1 MIKSFLCVGGLVLGL
16 QTAWG
21 FALLGPLPTYPGL
34 PATDDDSWQIPLL
47 GYDLQYLNLGV
58 PGGGVW
64 LGDIGGP
71 KNFGEEYRRNVP
83 VLYYAYDASFGGVDD
98 GFFGAEGEAAADQA
112 FAIMNGLPSAD
123 NIDPSQFPFQSQTFN
138 YQAMGAY
145 LTDLKSVTLHLL
157 VEQLGLTEP
166 ERYTWTLHERDVGPK
181 CPLTT
186 VYLVVQRNFD
196 PTPSP
201 LNQLQYSTYV
211 NNVLYTYFIE
221 ENCGPPPTIPWAAI
235 TVPRPQDP
243 LAVTYTAV
251 AANNEA
257 GEWTEEAIDPNN
269 SNNQLLFWS
278 GGLQIGGFYTGLTSD
293 DVGGLRYLM
302 RTNNVN
308 YESPAT
314 GSILLSS
321 TGGGTGLGPQFPL
334 YTSNYTAFA
343 AAALT
348 NAPAALSNLF
358 PGLVIVS
365 STLSWVTVATPN
377 VVAYYTNQVGSP
389 LGAPTRLVV
398 KTNGFTTNALANYA
412 YTFANLVIITNNF
425 YTNTSAQLVTVTVS
439 TPTGAPLGAPL
450 VTNTSVKTIN
460 LTNVPS
466 GTYYISTNPCG
477 PDVIVSPQPP
487 GYPIANVVA
496 TTNLIYA
503 ASNSLGYFT
512 SQSIVTYATN
522 YVIIVQPLICSATIA
537 GGAAGPGYYQG
548 IGQVQFQRVPDL
560 QLDPLSHL
568 FTIPMTNTY
577 TMFLL
582 NTNSQ
587 LMQQTFM
594 RVVTAPDILITTADL
609 AAGPGG
615 VPYVG
620 TVNRSIPK
628 YEIANNLPGLSGP
641 GVIDGQTTLTFNR
654 AGAIF
659 YNGPFPDT
667 NGFTDLVGETTQ
679 IPALQWASFDDST
692 NAPILYPNGASI
704 QELENQMVITIS
716 PASLPDGTNNAAY
729 STTQFSAT
737 GGSPPYYW
745 APLGGAS
752 PQNGLPAGLSF
763 TFDGVL
769 SGTPTSGAGVFD
781 FPIQLTD
788 SSGQATG
795 SPGRVVTLNYTITI
809 H

>member
-1 MIKSFLCVGGLVLGL
+1 MIKSFLCVGGLALGL

-21 FALLGPLPTYPGL
+21 YALLGPNPGVL
-34 PATDDDSWQIPLL
+34 AGSGDAWQTLEI
-47 GYDLQYLNLGV
+47 GYDLLYLNLRV
-58 PGGGVW
+58 PGGGNW

-71 KNFGEEYRRNVP
+71 KNIGEEYRRNVP
-83 VLYYAYDASFGGVDD
+83 VLYYAYDASFGGPDD

-112 FAIMNGLPSAD
+112 FAIMNGLPDAD
-123 NIDPSQFPFQSQTFN
+123 SLDPSQFPFQSQTFN

-157 VEQLGLTEP
+157 VEQMGLTEP
-166 ERYTWTLHERDVGPK
+166 ERYAWTLHERFTAAGPLP
-181 CPLTT
+181 CPELQG
-186 VYLVVQRNFD
+186 YLVVQRNFD

-201 LNQLQYSTYV
+201 LNRVQYSAYV

-221 ENCGPPPTIPWAAI
+221 EDCGHHPPDWSAI

-243 LAVTYTAV
+243 SAGTYTAV

-257 GEWTEEAIDPNN
+257 GSWTVSAIDPTE
-269 SNNQLLFWS
+269 NNQILFWS

-308 YESPAT
+308 YEAPAT

-348 NAPAALSNLF
+348 NAPATLTNLF
-358 PGLVIVS
+358 PGLVVIS

-377 VVAYYTNQVGSP
+377 VVVYYTNQVGSP
-389 LGAPTRLVV
+389 LGAPTVLVV
-398 KTNGFTTNALANYA
+398 KTNGFTTNAVANYA

-425 YTNTSAQLVTVTVS
+425 HTNTSAKLVTVTVS

-450 VTNTSVKTIN
+450 VTNTTAKTIN

-487 GYPIANVVA
+487 GFPIANVVA

-522 YVIIVQPLICSATIA
+522 YVIIVQSLICSATVA
-537 GGAAGPGYYQG
+537 GGTAGPGFYQG
-548 IGQVQFQRVPDL
+548 IGQVQFQRVPDM

-568 FTIPMTNTY
+568 FTSPLTNTY
-577 TMFLL
+577 TMYLL

-594 RVVTAPDILITTADL
+594 RVVTAPDILFTTADL
-609 AAGPGG
+609 ANGPGQNQF
-615 VPYVG
+615 VG
-620 TVNRSIPK
+620 SVARSVPK
-628 YEIANNLPGLSGP
+628 YEIANALPNLAGP
-641 GVIDGQTTLTFNR
+641 GVIDGQTTFTFNR
-654 AGAIF
+654 VGAVF

-667 NGFTDLVGETTQ
+667 NGFTDLVNETTQ

-692 NAPILYPNGASI
+692 NAPILYPNTASI

-716 PASLPDGTNNAAY
+716 PTTLPDGANNAAY
-729 STTQFSAT
+729 PTTQFSAT
-737 GGSPPYYW
+737 GGSPPYFW
-745 APLGGAS
+745 SLGAGAP
-752 PQNGLPAGLSF
+752 PGLTLS
-763 TFDGVL
+763 TDGEL
-769 SGTPTSGAGVFD
+769 SGTPNGNAGPYD
-781 FPIQLTD
+781 FTIQLTD
-788 SSGQATG
+788 SSGAATQ

>member
-1 MIKSFLCVGGLVLGL
+1 MIKSFLCVGGLALGL

-21 FALLGPLPTYPGL
+21 FALLGPNPGVL
-34 PATDDDSWQIPLL
+34 AGSGDAWQTIEI
-47 GYDLQYLNLGV
+47 GYDLPYLNLGV
-58 PGGGVW
+58 PGGGDW

-71 KNFGEEYRRNVP
+71 KNIGEEYRRNVP
-83 VLYYAYDASFGGVDD
+83 VLYYAYDASFGGPDD
-98 GFFGAEGEAAADQA
+98 GFFGAEGEAAVDEA
-112 FAIMNGLPSAD
+112 FGIMNGLPNAD
-123 NIDPSQFPFQSQTFN
+123 DIDPSQFPFQSQTFN
-138 YQAMGAY
+138 YQARGAY

-166 ERYTWTLHERDVGPK
+166 ERYTWTLHERFTAAGSLP
-181 CPLTT
+181 CPELQG
-186 VYLVVQRNFD
+186 YLVVQRNFD

-201 LNQLQYSTYV
+201 LNQVQYSTYV

-221 ENCGPPPTIPWAAI
+221 EDCGHHPPEWSAI

-257 GEWTEEAIDPNN
+257 GSFTEEAIDPTQ
-269 SNNQLLFWS
+269 NNQILYWS

-293 DVGGLRYLM
+293 DAGGLRYLM

-321 TGGGTGLGPQFPL
+321 TGGGTGLGPPFPL

-348 NAPAALSNLF
+348 NDPATLSNLF
-358 PGLVIVS
+358 PGLLITS

-377 VVAYYTNQVGSP
+377 IVAYFTNLVGAPLGSP
-389 LGAPTRLVV
+389 PVLVV
-398 KTNGFTTNALANYA
+398 KTNGFTTNAVANYA

-425 YTNTSAQLVTVTVS
+425 HTNTSAKLVKVTVS
-439 TPTGAPLGAPL
+439 SPRGAPLGAPL
-450 VTNTSVKTIN
+450 VTNTSVTTVT

-487 GYPIANVVA
+487 GFPIANVVA

-503 ASNSLGYFT
+503 ASNSAGYFT
-512 SQSIVTYATN
+512 SLSIVTYATN
-522 YVIIVQPLICSATIA
+522 YVIIVQPLICSAVIA
-537 GGAAGPGYYQG
+537 GGTAGPGYYQG
-548 IGQVQFQRVPDL
+548 IGQVQFQRVPDM

-568 FTIPMTNTY
+568 FTSPLTNTY
-577 TMFLL
+577 TKFLL
-582 NTNSQ
+582 NTNYQ

-609 AAGPGG
+609 ANGPGQNQF
-615 VPYVG
+615 VG
-620 TVNRSIPK
+620 SVNRSIPR
-628 YEIANNLPGLSGP
+628 YEIANALPNLAGP
-641 GVIDGQTTLTFNR
+641 GVIDGLTTFTFNR
-654 AGAIF
+654 VGPVF
-659 YNGPFPDT
+659 YNGPWPDT
-667 NGFTDLVGETTQ
+667 NGFTDLVNETTQ
-679 IPALQWASFDDST
+679 TPALQWASFDDST
-692 NAPILYPNGASI
+692 NDPVLYPNGTSI
-704 QELENQMVITIS
+704 QELESQMIITIS
-716 PASLPDGTNNAAY
+716 PPSASLPDGTNNVAY
-729 STTQFSAT
+729 PTTQFSAT
-737 GGSPPYYW
+737 GGQPPYFW
-745 APLGGAS
+745 SLGGTTLLPQGLDLS
-752 PQNGLPAGLSF
+752 P
-763 TFDGVL
+763 DGVL
-769 SGTPTSGAGVFD
+769 SGTPAGGAPGLYD
-781 FPIQLTD
+781 FAIQLTD